1 MLRIQGQ
8 SLRQRT
14 GDVGSAGTRDREL
27 TETRLRGLGRSEG
40 INAQP
45 AAAERRL
52 SCVI

>member
-1 MLRIQGQ
+1 MLRLQGQ

-14 GDVGSAGTRDREL
+14 GEFGSVGIRDREL
-27 TETRLRGLGRSEG
+27 TETRLRGLGWSEG